1 MYKVAISEKKKKNNL
16 SSEFIFERENAMEEH
31 YRSVESVYTHTHML
45 VEPFSYMCKVTGV
58 SKTALNSSFISS

>member
-1 MYKVAISEKKKKNNL
+1 MYKVAISEKKNNL

-31 YRSVESVYTHTHML
+31 YRSVESVYTHML

>member
-1 MYKVAISEKKKKNNL
+1 
-16 SSEFIFERENAMEEH
+16 MEEH